1 LPQDAKRRA
10 MNIIKRAVL
19 WLQLKSHYSHRK
31 KYFDELFKNEDPYK
45 ALTREYESVKFG
57 WVVDCVR
64 DKLHKEALELGCAEG
79 VMTAML
85 SPYCGKIT
93 GVDISGTAIKRAKE
107 NRGYGNVEF
116 IEANVVEFEPAKV
129 FNLIVAVDMAYY
141 LGQEHSWEHMEAE
154 LSRWVSWLCPGGRLI
169 LLNGY
174 NEVTHPKD
182 WLGPHVMEGYRKIME
197 KAGLKLVKEEI
208 KKYAKDGFSRA
219 NLVSV
224 LENIKS

>member
-1 LPQDAKRRA
+1 
-10 MNIIKRAVL
+10 MNKIKRAVL
-19 WLQLKSHYSHRK
+19 WLQLKSHYSHRR
-31 KYFDELFKNEDPYK
+31 KYFNELFAKEDPYK
-45 ALTREYESVKFG
+45 ALTREYETVKFG

-64 DKLHKEALELGCAEG
+64 DKLHWEALELGCAEG

-93 GVDISGTAIKRAKE
+93 GVDISNTAIKRAIEK
-107 NRGYGNVEF
+107 RGYGNVEF
-116 IEANVVEFEPAKV
+116 IAANVVEFMPAKK
-129 FNLIVAVDMAYY
+129 FDLIVAVDMAYY

-154 LSRWVSWLCPGGRLI
+154 LSRWVSWLSPGGRLI
-169 LLNGY
+169 LLNGF

-208 KKYAKDGFSRA
+208 KKYSQDGFSRA

-224 LENIKS
+224 LEKQKSL